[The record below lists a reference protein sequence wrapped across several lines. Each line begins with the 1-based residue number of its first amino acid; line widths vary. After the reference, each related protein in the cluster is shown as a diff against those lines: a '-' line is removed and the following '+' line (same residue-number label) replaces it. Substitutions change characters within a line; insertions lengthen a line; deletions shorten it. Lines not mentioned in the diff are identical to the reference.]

1 MLKIGLIGFHEPD
14 VPISREHEL
23 GVRVST
29 KKGSKAPSPGK

>member
-1 MLKIGLIGFHEPD
+1 MPNNRYDLAKRLTVFHEPD

-29 KKGSKAPSPGK
+29 KKGV